1 MNEYVSYEAEENGV
15 VISEGTVLFTY
26 PKYFHF
32 QDPGLTLRTEGD
44 DIVVTADAYAKSV
57 EILNEEE
64 DLVLSDNYFDMNA
77 GERRVTVI
85 SGRTSG
91 LRVRSVYD
99 IH

>member
-1 MNEYVSYEAEENGV
+1 M
-15 VISEGTVLFTY
+15 
-26 PKYFHF
+26 
-32 QDPGLTLRTEGD
+32 
-44 DIVVTADAYAKSV
+44 TADAYAKSV